1 MYRLIYNDGNFL
13 NPFNESET
21 DKCQK
26 FFEGHPK
33 IKKIC
38 QKADEAIGGPI
49 RGPRTVNAAGRYYPN
64 LRSELDKEM
73 SSKAIKQLDAIG
85 EKKLNFDDENV
96 ADMAWRMYT
105 YVSTHGGT
113 NKKNPSADF
122 FKKYPKLYQVC
133 QDASIALKDISMP
146 LERTTYSDVL

>member
-1 MYRLIYNDGNFL
+1 MYRLIYTDGNFF

-49 RGPRTVNAAGRYYPN
+49 RGPRTVNAARRYYPN

-73 SSKAIKQLDAIG
+73 SPKAIKQLDAIG
-85 EKKLNFDDENV
+85 GK
-96 ADMAWRMYT
+96 
-105 YVSTHGGT
+105 S
-113 NKKNPSADF
+113 
-122 FKKYPKLYQVC
+122 
-133 QDASIALKDISMP
+133 
-146 LERTTYSDVL
+146 